1 MAGNVKVVLKS
12 VWDDKGIK
20 QATAGINGISKGIA
34 TSFKAVAAAT
44 AAVTG
49 IAAISVKAFA
59 SFDAKLNQS
68 LAIMGN
74 VSDAMRTDM
83 SNAAREVA
91 KTTTFSADQA
101 AESFYFLASAGL
113 DAASSI
119 EAMPQVA
126 KFAQAGMFDMA
137 SATDLLTDAQSALG
151 MVIKN
156 DANKNLAEMTR
167 LSDVLVRANTLAN
180 ASVEQFSTSLTNK
193 AGASLRQFGKDAE
206 EGVAVLAALA
216 DQGIKGELAGTSL
229 SIAMRDLTSKA
240 LSNKKAF
247 AENNVAVF
255 DGAGKMRNMA
265 DIVSDLEGA
274 TTGMSD
280 AQKKATFTQLGFSD
294 KSMGTIAALLGTSD
308 AIRNYEKELRS
319 STGFTD
325 KVAGKQLETFSSQ
338 FQLLQSNMTDIAL
351 TLGEAL
357 MPVMSDV
364 VNQIKDKLLPLF
376 QQLGDWL
383 KSPAGIKAVADLGQ
397 AFSDG
402 IQNII
407 DFTKFVIDNWDAI
420 KKVATAMV
428 IAAGTFYAFTTAV
441 NISTAA
447 VKLFNTEI
455 RANLWTL
462 AAIAVAAIATGMWLV
477 YDAAKKT
484 APAVQEVN
492 TAILE
497 SENAFVTSATNG
509 SSAFKGLIPNL
520 KYTGNALDKVR
531 IASEANTAEFN
542 RFNNLNLSNARNE
555 MAKTA
560 NATNA
565 LGNQIAA
572 NNRQLYYAMHP
583 ELVDPSK
590 PTTTTTTTTT
600 PIYSGPSQAQ
610 QVASAIKDANKAIAS
625 ATKKYSG
632 AVSSAKESYKK
643 AVSSASDAYKKA
655 TESADIA
662 RGKAL
667 IQANTENAN
676 AIISI
681 NQNAASKLA
690 SIVAESVN
698 RLRDAFKSAVATNVA
713 DIFATDEVG
722 QSVDNLVTNLRD
734 RLAAS
739 KALLAKSASLSSA
752 GFSQTFIEQ
761 VVGAGLTAGN
771 ELANAVLEATPQTQ
785 KELQGLYAALEI
797 ESNTGM
803 DTLSQTIYDGAGLA
817 TDALKQMYADTLTEQ
832 TQALADQ
839 AAAYATAQAEIQ
851 SQFETAMTDAALTR
865 DTALADAMT
874 VYKDALIA
882 AAKDFKD
889 SLDEIETQFKD
900 KIAELGKL
908 KQSLQNDINALQGLI
923 DQKQKLAGIAAQ
935 TGTVVN
941 TTPKVN
947 IKSPVVTGNTN
958 ATVINVNVKTDS
970 TQSTAQ
976 VGKTI
981 AKAVQKYTGTGS
993 GLNKTF
999 AI

>member
-34 TSFKAVAAAT
+34 TSFKAIGIAT
-44 AAVTG
+44 AAASAVIG
-49 IAAISVKAFA
+49 KFAIDSVKAA
-59 SFDAKLNQS
+59 SDLSESTNAVNVAFGAAAKGV
-68 LAIMGN
+68 LAIGE
-74 VSDAMRTDM
+74 S
-83 SNAAREVA
+83 S
-91 KTTTFSADQA
+91 
-101 AESFYFLASAGL
+101 AESLGLARSEFNSA
-113 DAASSI
+113 A
-119 EAMPQVA
+119 V
-126 KFAQAGMFDMA
+126 KF
-137 SATDLLTDAQSALG
+137 S
-151 MVIKN
+151 
-156 DANKNLAEMTR
+156 
-167 LSDVLVRANTLAN
+167 
-180 ASVEQFSTSLTNK
+180 
-193 AGASLRQFGKDAE
+193 
-206 EGVAVLAALA
+206 
-216 DQGIKGELAGTSL
+216 
-229 SIAMRDLTSKA
+229 
-240 LSNKKAF
+240 AF
-247 AENNVAVF
+247 AERVVGSGGDVAGFIGDISTRAADFASVFNIEVADAMAVF
-255 DGAGKMRNMA
+255 QSGLSGEAEPLKRFGINLLDSEVKAYAMA
-265 DIVSDLEGA
+265 NGIGEV
-274 TTGMSD
+274 
-280 AQKKATFTQLGFSD
+280 
-294 KSMGTIAALLGTSD
+294 
-308 AIRNYEKELRS
+308 
-319 STGFTD
+319 
-325 KVAGKQLETFSSQ
+325 GKQLTETEKTQARYGLLMQETAKTQGDFANTSDGLANSQ
-338 FQLLQSNMTDIAL
+338 RILQSSFTDIQAELGTAL
-351 TLGEAL
+351 L
-357 MPVMSDV
+357 PVMSDV

-407 DFTKFVIDNWDAI
+407 DFTGFVIDNWDAI

-447 VKLFNTEI
+447 VKLFNTATL
-455 RANLWTL
+455 ANPWTL
-462 AAIAVAAIATGMWLV
+462 AAIAVAGIATGMWLV
-477 YDAAKKT
+477 YEAAKKT

-590 PTTTTTTTTT
+590 PPAT
-600 PIYSGPSQAQ
+600 PSPIPTYSGPSQAQ

-851 SQFETAMTDAALTR
+851 SQFETAMTDAAVTR

-947 IKSPVVTGNTN
+947 IKSPIVTGNTN